1 MSVIDDVRLS
11 AFNLE
16 PEPAES
22 WKVPEIVL
30 WYAFRE
36 LYRDYREGKTRKA
49 EAEKAKAEIIKR
61 YQVQKTEYDTMK
73 NIVRHQA
80 EMWNRI
86 EIAGSRYGTERTIE
100 NADAF
105 FEAVYDVKLKETK
118 MGGEDEQNENV
129 QLPND

>member
-22 WKVPEIVL
+22 WKAPEIVL

-36 LYRDYREGKTRKA
+36 LYRNFRDGKTRKA
-49 EAEKAKAEIIKR
+49 EAEKVKAEIIKR

-73 NIVRHQA
+73 NIVRRQA
-80 EMWNRI
+80 EMWQQI
-86 EIAGSRYGTERTIE
+86 EIAGSRYRLDRKLK

-105 FEAVYDVKLKETK
+105 IEAVY
-118 MGGEDEQNENV
+118 GV
-129 QLPND
+129 QIKRTELPYDQDG

>member
-16 PEPAES
+16 PEPAED
-22 WKVPEIVL
+22 WKAPEIVL

-36 LYRDYREGKTRKA
+36 LYQNFRDGKTRKA
-49 EAEKAKAEIIKR
+49 EAEKVKAEIIKR

-73 NIVRHQA
+73 NIVRRQA

-105 FEAVYDVKLKETK
+105 FEAVYDVKLKSMDKDAE
-118 MGGEDEQNENV
+118 GI
-129 QLPND
+129 